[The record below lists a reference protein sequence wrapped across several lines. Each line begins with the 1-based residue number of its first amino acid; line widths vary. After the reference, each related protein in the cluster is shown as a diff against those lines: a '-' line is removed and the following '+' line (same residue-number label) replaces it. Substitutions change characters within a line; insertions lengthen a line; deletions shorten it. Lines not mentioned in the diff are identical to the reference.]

1 MALSA
6 TTNAQTI
13 MGTNFVGTATPG
25 MPAGWTNTF
34 TGISG
39 HSPQGWVTT
48 TAATD
53 LYFGT
58 VPNAA
63 PHTEY
68 AVVNEYANPGNHP
81 ADMTSPTFSLTSA
94 THPYLSYDYVY
105 FGAYYT
111 DYSNMEYASVEI
123 STDGGTTWNT
133 LDTLAPLSGATW
145 TTNIVDL
152 SSYTTSSNTKLRFHY
167 DDKDT
172 LLIGA
177 AIGNIS
183 VFNAQNNDI
192 ALTAVAPLSGA
203 ANDYF
208 VTGSSVTFTGTM
220 QNMSPSTISS
230 YQVSYSV
237 DGGTPVTCTITAS
250 VAAMA
255 TNNFT
260 CTTPYVVPT
269 TGVHN
274 VSMWVTEAGD
284 PVLTNDTMTTAVYGV
299 AFMPTKRLMF
309 EEPTGSWCGY
319 CVRGIVFMDSLYETY
334 PDSVSI
340 CSVHDYNGYDP
351 MAEENTWTEHYDTYM
366 SGKISGFPS
375 IVIDRNVVDDPS
387 NAIVDYQAMKS
398 NFGFA
403 DMTISAT
410 FGTSVTVSGTV
421 TPAMNLTGDY
431 RVELILTEMYV
442 TAPGD
447 VYTTS
452 NGWSQH
458 DYYATDVNNQPLS
471 GAGYNF
477 QDSTSGG
484 VVSGDPAMHLQF
496 HFVDRY
502 TVPDMSSSPNGVAS
516 SLPSTMTAGTAYDY
530 SFSAVSSTGTQ
541 AWNMNQVT
549 AIVVLIDNNSSS
561 PTYGQ
566 ILNSVNMKNPMSLGV
581 SNVAAGINGLQ
592 VYPNPATDMAHAR
605 FELNAAGKVTFNVT
619 DVLGRVVMSNTEEMT
634 AGGQQVNFSTASFAA
649 GVYNV
654 TVTTETG
661 TTTQHLTVAK

>member
-1 MALSA
+1 
-6 TTNAQTI
+6 
-13 MGTNFVGTATPG
+13 
-25 MPAGWTNTF
+25 
-34 TGISG
+34 
-39 HSPQGWVTT
+39 
-48 TAATD
+48 
-53 LYFGT
+53 
-58 VPNAA
+58 
-63 PHTEY
+63 
-68 AVVNEYANPGNHP
+68 
-81 ADMTSPTFSLTSA
+81 
-94 THPYLSYDYVY
+94 
-105 FGAYYT
+105 
-111 DYSNMEYASVEI
+111 
-123 STDGGTTWNT
+123 
-133 LDTLAPLSGATW
+133 
-145 TTNIVDL
+145 
-152 SSYTTSSNTKLRFHY
+152 
-167 DDKDT
+167 
-172 LLIGA
+172 
-177 AIGNIS
+177 
-183 VFNAQNNDI
+183 
-192 ALTAVAPLSGA
+192 
-203 ANDYF
+203 
-208 VTGSSVTFTGTM
+208 
-220 QNMSPSTISS
+220 
-230 YQVSYSV
+230 
-237 DGGTPVTCTITAS
+237 
-250 VAAMA
+250 
-255 TNNFT
+255 
-260 CTTPYVVPT
+260 
-269 TGVHN
+269 
-274 VSMWVTEAGD
+274 
-284 PVLTNDTMTTAVYGV
+284 
-299 AFMPTKRLMF
+299 
-309 EEPTGSWCGY
+309 
-319 CVRGIVFMDSLYETY
+319 
-334 PDSVSI
+334 
-340 CSVHDYNGYDP
+340 